1 MKTTEAYF
9 SKRKK
14 PPNKYYDKDGLR
26 WYLESIGKVP
36 LLSESEELTL
46 AYDVSEYTLL
56 IEKNKEPFDLKQ
68 KRIIRKGKK
77 AKDRMFRANLRLVVF
92 IAKRY
97 AKIDLCSMSLLDLIQ
112 EGNLGLSRAI
122 EKFDPKRGYKFSTYA
137 YWWIRQAVSR
147 SICIYDR
154 SIRLPLNSASIRKKI
169 AIFSDEFKE
178 KNNRLPSIQECASH
192 CELREQTLRAYIQ
205 HKDKISSLD
214 NAFSFK
220 DKESSNEAINKGLF
234 EYLCDPK
241 ERVEESESRLN
252 LAFNIELM
260 EEGMSKLNHKE
271 KTVLELRYGLGYEPE
286 PLTYA
291 QIGERMNLS
300 RERVRQIE
308 IKCLRT
314 LRSKIF
320 GPVIKKK

>member
-1 MKTTEAYF
+1 M
-9 SKRKK
+9 
-14 PPNKYYDKDGLR
+14 
-26 WYLESIGKVP
+26 
-36 LLSESEELTL
+36 
-46 AYDVSEYTLL
+46 
-56 IEKNKEPFDLKQ
+56 
-68 KRIIRKGKK
+68 
-77 AKDRMFRANLRLVVF
+77 
-92 IAKRY
+92 
-97 AKIDLCSMSLLDLIQ
+97 
-112 EGNLGLSRAI
+112 
-122 EKFDPKRGYKFSTYA
+122 
-137 YWWIRQAVSR
+137 
-147 SICIYDR
+147 
-154 SIRLPLNSASIRKKI
+154 
-169 AIFSDEFKE
+169 
-178 KNNRLPSIQECASH
+178 
-192 CELREQTLRAYIQ
+192 
-205 HKDKISSLD
+205 
-214 NAFSFK
+214 
-220 DKESSNEAINKGLF
+220 F